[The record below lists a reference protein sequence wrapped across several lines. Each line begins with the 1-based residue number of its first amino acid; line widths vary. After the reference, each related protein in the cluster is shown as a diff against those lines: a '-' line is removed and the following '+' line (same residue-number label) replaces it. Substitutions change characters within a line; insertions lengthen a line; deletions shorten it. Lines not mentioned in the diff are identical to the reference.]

1 MKRFI
6 LLFFLFAASFAAAQ
20 TTQPFLVYSNLD
32 QQLFTTCG
40 NCGNTGGAGTLASY
54 QQSIVSS
61 ITLDG
66 RSSEFYLD
74 APYGSYANAYW
85 YLKHWD
91 APSKVPQLLRYSF
104 SLYIPKAYQYSMHA
118 IEFATGMRW
127 SDAYMYRF
135 AWQMNFGGMKW
146 RIYDPY
152 LGKWVDTGIALSG
165 IKFGAWNTITVDG
178 AANMSAKTTKN
189 LAVTVNGVR
198 KTTLVTT
205 HAKKESSTRKYI
217 VNAFQLDSNR
227 TGDSYAV
234 YVDKMNVA
242 LY

>member
-1 MKRFI
+1 MKYIALLLVI
-6 LLFFLFAASFAAAQ
+6 LAVTFVAAQ
-20 TTQPFLVYSNLD
+20 TTQPFLAYSNLD

-40 NCGNTGGAGTLASY
+40 SCGNSGGSGTVAEY

-61 ITLDG
+61 ITQDG
-66 RSSEFYLD
+66 RSSEFYLN
-74 APYGSYANAYW
+74 APYGSYANGYW
-85 YLKHWD
+85 YMKHWD
-91 APSKVPQLLRYSF
+91 APSKVPTLIRYSF
-104 SLYIPKAYQYSMHA
+104 SLYIPKDYQSAMHA

-135 AWQMNFGGMKW
+135 AWQMNFGSMKW
-146 RIYDPY
+146 RVYDPY

-165 IKFGAWNTITVDG
+165 IKFGAWNTVVVDG
-178 AANMSAKTTKN
+178 APNMSSRTTKN
-189 LAVTVNGVR
+189 LAVTVNGTR

-217 VNAFQLDSNR
+217 VNAFQLDSDKQ
-227 TGDSYAV
+227 GDSYSV
-234 YVDKMNVA
+234 YVDKMYVA